1 MVGGFAV
8 REVSVGLWERIHK
21 DELIGS
27 ADSADEGSVRQIIDT
42 GPTVADA
49 VETANEHRREV
60 WGRPGFCPKCGG
72 RGYLDRIDV
81 VDRIMYEHCTE
92 CFSKWSVAESDTE
105 SPAR

>member
-1 MVGGFAV
+1 MNCNTTHYRANSS
-8 REVSVGLWERIHK
+8 SVPG
-21 DELIGS
+21 DPT
-27 ADSADEGSVRQIIDT
+27 QIIDTGPTVADT

-49 VETANEHRREV
+49 VETAHEHRREV